1 MATPDVKGDG
11 PGVTI
16 SLELAGG
23 MKAASSCAFFGS
35 RKTRGNTMTMHAWQ
49 TETGLRATC
58 RDTKFPLHN
67 AYISTILRI
76 YIVTLVSTSVGGSGN
91 MESYAYDI
99 STCDRKLRE
108 VPYLS
113 RYIILENCKKKPR
126 YMAECPGT
134 PRRPYDYNTFDRIR
148 YKPTFNPYVKLNKD
162 KKYRLDNWESRNHE
176 KFSPLKTNSETSIPP
191 CRKSKPRWSPIR
203 HSNMALQQSSPKRR
217 AHKNGLFFVDY
228 VTFILSGRYRADVEK
243 QYYMHDLP
251 WVWHKNFFTGVN
263 HFCDN
268 MVIGKKKWYRKEQ
281 QKDRM
286 KEAMK
291 KINDLVLEYR
301 EVSNP
306 DSGGKR
312 LALYRECKNK
322 KKYNFLEKVVSTL
335 GEEIAH
341 KYIRK
346 IKNIYL

>member
-1 MATPDVKGDG
+1 MVS
-11 PGVTI
+11 GV
-16 SLELAGG
+16 
-23 MKAASSCAFFGS
+23 
-35 RKTRGNTMTMHAWQ
+35 NW
-49 TETGLRATC
+49 LRAQG
-58 RDTKFPLHN
+58 R
-67 AYISTILRI
+67 
-76 YIVTLVSTSVGGSGN
+76 
-91 MESYAYDI
+91 SYFTAI
-99 STCDRKLRE
+99 DRKLRE

-176 KFSPLKTNSETSIPP
+176 KFSPLKCYVRGSRKKYDIP
-191 CRKSKPRWSPIR
+191 
-203 HSNMALQQSSPKRR
+203 
-217 AHKNGLFFVDY
+217 VDILPTKDELGNFHPP
-228 VTFILSGRYRADVEK
+228 VLSGRYRADVEK

-301 EVSNP
+301 E
-306 DSGGKR
+306 
-312 LALYRECKNK
+312 ECKNK